1 MSGMFENDKERNMRE
16 HMAGFPKRK
25 AEEKKEIQRHID
37 FFNGPAD
44 QNRAM
49 PNEPQQATPERN
61 ERRQAAGRR
70 KPRMATATVIQP
82 KNKKK
87 KATIGTTSVS
97 QARKRAAARGRS
109 ILLTEDDYENY

>member
-16 HMAGFPKRK
+16 HMAGFLKRK

-44 QNRAM
+44 QNR
-49 PNEPQQATPERN
+49 ATPERN